1 MGHFQLDK
9 VLNRRTPG
17 QCPVGLGEVKA
28 RQFELR
34 RQLIELQAA
43 VQMGAHHR
51 LHRLHIQHP
60 PGLQGGPRRQHRQTA
75 EQALQLLGG
84 MDKVRQAQ
92 ALTAQIEQA
101 VEFRQQ
107 ARLQANREH
116 RCSPQRAQKLRH
128 QFTGKV
134 HPVQGPGP
142 LRIGAVGVGKTFWQE

>member
-1 MGHFQLDK
+1 M
-9 VLNRRTPG
+9 
-17 QCPVGLGEVKA
+17 KA

-43 VQMGAHHR
+43 VQMDAHHR
-51 LHRLHIQHP
+51 LHRLHIKHP
-60 PGLQGGPRRQHRQTA
+60 PGLQGGPRRQHRQPA
-75 EQALQLLGG
+75 KQALQLLSS
-84 MDKVRQAQ
+84 MDKVRQTQTLA
-92 ALTAQIEQA
+92 TQIEQA

-116 RCSPQRAQKLRH
+116 RRRPQRAQKLAH
-128 QFTGKV
+128 QLASKV